1 MTETPPPLKAV
12 EMWNKLII
20 LFNKNIEEIKDKQR
34 FPKANNIFQIRSNA
48 KTIFDPKLINFNNKN
63 ISNAKPIIKKARDI
77 GDFIMIKEK
86 GKEQSAINL
95 YNELEQIKDFKE
107 LFDNYGL
114 KPHTIYRFGQYL
126 SKLKTQEEETIR
138 DLQEENKNFSQQ
150 LENKN
155 KEYEEELEK
164 INKKHAEDL
173 EVINKK
179 HAEELEAAKQ
189 DNASKEDIEELKRL
203 HEQEIKD
210 LENKTRQEKQELL
223 TNYKHKTEERNEKR
237 DDYIIEQFKEGFE
250 AAYGFAPKTSNYINN
265 KIRDQAY
272 SLDKEQLINRIEQDI
287 KDGYLPKDSNPEKIA
302 NAIYTNGAKDVIKRI
317 NRISNLAILTGY
329 NHDLYNKLPGDV
341 ARMVQQYITDK
352 IQNDIRRKNIKYI
365 LPKDKPRWEHAMES
379 KQLNPMLG
387 RSAWRVN

>member
-1 MTETPPPLKAV
+1 MTETLPPLKAI
-12 EMWNKLII
+12 ELWNIFME

-34 FPKANNIFQIRSNA
+34 FPKTNNIFQIRRNA
-48 KTIFDPKLINFNNKN
+48 KNIFNPKLINFNNKN
-63 ISNAKPIIKKARDI
+63 IDIDKPIIKKARDI
-77 GDFIMIKEK
+77 GGFIMIKEK

-95 YNELEQIKDFKE
+95 YNELKQIKDFKE

-114 KPHTIYRFGQYL
+114 KPHAIYRFGNYL

-155 KEYEEELEK
+155 KEYDEKIKEINKKHVDELEK
-164 INKKHAEDL
+164 INKKYTD
-173 EVINKK
+173 
-179 HAEELEAAKQ
+179 ELEAAKQ

-223 TNYKHKTEERNEKR
+223 TKYKHKTEERDKKR
-237 DDYIIEQFKEGFE
+237 DDYILEQFKEGFE

-272 SLDKEQLINRIEQDI
+272 SLEKDQLINRIEQDI
-287 KDGYLPKDSNPEKIA
+287 KDGYLPKDANPEKIA
-302 NAIYTNGAKDVIKRI
+302 NAIYTNGAKDVMKRI

-341 ARMVQQYITDK
+341 AQEVQQYITDK

-365 LPKDKPRWEHAMES
+365 LPKDKPRWEHAMQS